1 VPRNIVD
8 LSARSEIIRQE
19 PWNLHFWECTI
30 EEYLEFIKNPREFVS
45 EMGIKVPENCRIG
58 SLLIQEKA
66 ANRTSVEPNL
76 WSSSSLFMGIA
87 QTYHERF

>member
-1 VPRNIVD
+1 M
-8 LSARSEIIRQE
+8 L
-19 PWNLHFWECTI
+19 
-30 EEYLEFIKNPREFVS
+30 EENASVLIYDRLRVNTFDRRCS
-45 EMGIKVPENCRIG
+45 G